1 MNNSFYVKLSA
12 GVLVIHGCIE
22 LLSLSM
28 LFLPPEFVPV
38 SMSED
43 SVFWAV
49 IGGMYGVSRIVSA
62 YAITRKMK
70 NGIIFGIILSAV
82 TVAGAPNIQPYG
94 IMDLALSAVVLWG
107 LVTILFGSQRIEP
120 VD

>member
-1 MNNSFYVKLSA
+1 
-12 GVLVIHGCIE
+12 
-22 LLSLSM
+22 
-28 LFLPPEFVPV
+28 
-38 SMSED
+38 
-43 SVFWAV
+43 
-49 IGGMYGVSRIVSA
+49 
-62 YAITRKMK
+62 
-70 NGIIFGIILSAV
+70 V